1 MMKIQKLE
9 INNFG
14 ILADVSFDFSSPS
27 GNFAFVNGR
36 NGRGKT
42 SLLLALKWCLLGET
56 PPKAFVSTW
65 KIANSPAGSTFP
77 VEVEM
82 DLLLDDGESTATVR
96 RSQLYEVVDSNTAK
110 PIGDVDL
117 TVKSRDSSG
126 FLTTPEAFPEVWLGK
141 HFPARLKNFFLFDGE
156 LMKNF
161 FDIKVQTAV
170 ADSVREIAG
179 VDLFESIANKL
190 DGIHGNLNSKIAKMA
205 GSKAQAA
212 EEKYSRESKLLNL
225 LEAER
230 DAKEAELIQ
239 AKEEHR
245 VIMDARKN
253 SELTLEQA
261 KRAQELL
268 KLIEE
273 IQANRFIATEEFG
286 KEALRRGLIA
296 LFHKSFNS
304 VDEEYERAKAAG
316 IQVPP
321 KFEPAEIQTLLDN
334 GTCICGTHFKNGSSE
349 EQCLNQ
355 LISDSATASQI
366 GKILAETS
374 REIETLRAAIP
385 EGRALIQVRN
395 DKIKQ
400 LASEY
405 ERLKKEQN
413 ELSGVATNS
422 ELLAAG
428 NLARKQS
435 QLESSID
442 ELQRDLGVLNAQ
454 IDRQTPAVERLYKE
468 FEKASAG
475 EGGVRGLQSEAA
487 FALELASAARK
498 IHSIALGLVRERLEN
513 VMNEKISTIISK
525 EFKTEITPNFEV
537 QTLDSNGRVAGLSEG
552 QEMMKAYIFAIALRE
567 VMDLGFPLVVDTP
580 FGRLD
585 AYHREELSKSLVE
598 LVEKEI
604 SNNNRQVIFLMHDEE
619 YTPYTRKNFVQAN
632 PLETYLA
639 WEIESKKSIAGTG
652 IDPIWYENGA
662 WKDYKAGKIK

>member
-1 MMKIQKLE
+1 MKIQKLD

-14 ILADVSFDFSSPS
+14 ILADVSFDFSAPS

-42 SLLLALKWCLLGET
+42 SLLWALKWCLLGEN
-56 PPKAFVSTW
+56 PPKSFVSTW
-65 KIANSPAGSTFP
+65 KISNSKIGSTFP

-82 DLLLDDGESTATVR
+82 DLLLDDGESTASVK
-96 RSQLYEVVDSNTAK
+96 RSQLFEVIDSNTAR
-110 PIGDVDL
+110 PIGEADL
-117 TVKSRDSSG
+117 SVKSRDSSG
-126 FLTTPEAFPEVWLGK
+126 FLTNPEVFPALWLEK

-190 DGIHGNLNSKIAKMA
+190 DGIHANLNSKIAKMS
-205 GSKAQAA
+205 GSKAQIA

-225 LEAER
+225 LVSDR
-230 DAKEAELIQ
+230 DTKEEELLQ

-245 VIMDARKN
+245 IIMDARKN
-253 SELTLEQA
+253 SELTLDQA
-261 KRAQELL
+261 KRAQELMR
-268 KLIEE
+268 LIEE
-273 IQANRFIATEEFG
+273 VQASRIFAAEEFG
-286 KEALRRGLIA
+286 KEALRRGLVA

-321 KFEPAEIQTLLDN
+321 RFEPSEVKILLEN
-334 GTCICGTHFKNGSSE
+334 MTCICGTHFGVGSSE
-349 EQCLNQ
+349 EKCLSQ
-355 LISDSATASQI
+355 LISDSTTASQI
-366 GKILAETS
+366 GKLLAETS
-374 REIETLRAAIP
+374 REIESLRAAIP

-395 DKIKQ
+395 EKIKQ

-413 ELSGVATNS
+413 ELSGAATNS

-428 NLARKQS
+428 DLARKQN
-435 QLESSID
+435 QLENTID
-442 ELQRDLGVLNAQ
+442 ELQRDLGGLKDQ
-454 IDRQTPAVERLYKE
+454 IDRQAPAVERLYRE

-475 EGGVRGLQSEAA
+475 EGGVRELQDEAA
-487 FALELASAARK
+487 FAIELASAARK
-498 IHSIALGLVRERLEN
+498 IHSIALGMVRERLEN
-513 VMNEKISTIISK
+513 VMNDKISTIISK
-525 EFKTEITPNFEV
+525 EFKTEITSNFEV
-537 QTLDSNGRVAGLSEG
+537 QTLDSNGLIAGLSEG

-585 AYHREELSKSLVE
+585 AYHREELSKSLVQ

-604 SNNNRQVIFLMHDEE
+604 SASNRQVIFLMHDEE
-619 YTPYTRKNFVQAN
+619 YTPYTRKNFIDAN

-639 WEIESKKSIAGTG
+639 WEVESKKSISGVG
-652 IDPIWYENGA
+652 IDPVWFENGA

>member
-1 MMKIQKLE
+1 VKIQKLD
-9 INNFG
+9 IHNFG
-14 ILADVSFDFSSPS
+14 ILADVSFDFSEPS

-42 SLLLALKWCLLGET
+42 SLLWALKWCLLGET
-56 PPKAFVSTW
+56 PPKSFVSTW
-65 KIANSPAGSTFP
+65 KIANSKVGSTFP

-82 DLLLDDGESTATVR
+82 DLLLDDGESTASVR
-96 RSQLYEVVDSNTAK
+96 RSQLFEVIDSNTAR
-110 PIGDVDL
+110 PLGEVDL
-117 TVKSRDSSG
+117 SVKSRDSSG
-126 FLTTPEAFPEVWLGK
+126 FLTTPEVFPAVWLEK
-141 HFPARLKNFFLFDGE
+141 HFPVRLKNFFLFDGE

-161 FDIKVQTAV
+161 FDVKVQTAV

-190 DGIHGNLNSKIAKMA
+190 DGIHGTLNSKIAKLA
-205 GSKAQAA
+205 GSKAQLA

-225 LEAER
+225 LVIER
-230 DAKEAELIQ
+230 DTKEAELVQ

-253 SELTLEQA
+253 SELTLDQA
-261 KRAQELL
+261 KRAQELM

-273 IQANRFIATEEFG
+273 TQASRQIATEEFG
-286 KEALRRGLIA
+286 KEALKRGLVA

-304 VDEEYERAKAAG
+304 VDEEYERAKATG

-321 KFEPAEIQTLLDN
+321 RFEPSEIKTLLVN
-334 GTCICGTHFKNGSSE
+334 GTCICGTHFKEGSSE
-349 EQCLNQ
+349 EQCLSQ
-355 LISDSATASQI
+355 LISDSTTASQI

-374 REIETLRAAIP
+374 REIESLRAAIP

-400 LASEY
+400 LAGEY

-428 NLARKQS
+428 DLARKQN

-442 ELQRDLGVLNAQ
+442 DLQRDLGGLKAQ
-454 IDRQTPAVERLYKE
+454 IERQTPAVERLYRE
-468 FEKASAG
+468 FEKASVG
-475 EGGVRGLQSEAA
+475 EGGVRELQDEAA
-487 FALELASAARK
+487 FALVLATAARK
-498 IHSIALGLVRERLEN
+498 IHSIALAMVRERLEN
-513 VMNEKISTIISK
+513 VMNDKISTIISK
-525 EFKTEITPNFEV
+525 EFRTEITANFEV
-537 QTLDSNGRVAGLSEG
+537 QTLDSNGLIAGLSEG

-585 AYHREELSKSLVE
+585 AYHREELSKSLVQ

-604 SNNNRQVIFLMHDEE
+604 SVSNRQVIFLMHDEE
-619 YTPYTRKNFVQAN
+619 YTPYTRKNFIEAN

-639 WEIESKKSIAGTG
+639 WEVESKKSISGIG
-652 IDPIWYENGA
+652 IDPVWYEIGA

>member
-1 MMKIQKLE
+1 MKIQKLD
-9 INNFG
+9 IHNFG
-14 ILADVSFDFSSPS
+14 ILADVSFDFSEPS

-42 SLLLALKWCLLGET
+42 SLLWALKWCLLGEN
-56 PPKAFVSTW
+56 PPKSFVSTW
-65 KIANSPAGSTFP
+65 KIANSKVGSTFP

-82 DLLLDDGESTATVR
+82 DLLLDDGESTASVR
-96 RSQLYEVVDSNTAK
+96 RSQLFEVIDSNTAR
-110 PIGDVDL
+110 PLGEVDL
-117 TVKSRDSSG
+117 SVKSRDSSG
-126 FLTTPEAFPEVWLGK
+126 FLTTPEVFPAVWLEK
-141 HFPARLKNFFLFDGE
+141 HFPVRLKNFFLFDGE

-161 FDIKVQTAV
+161 FDVKVQTAV

-190 DGIHGNLNSKIAKMA
+190 DGIHGTLNSKIAKLA
-205 GSKAQAA
+205 GSKAQLA

-225 LEAER
+225 LVTER
-230 DAKEAELIQ
+230 DVKEAELVQ

-253 SELTLEQA
+253 SELTLDQA

-273 IQANRFIATEEFG
+273 TQANRQIATEEFG
-286 KEALRRGLIA
+286 KEALRRGLVA

-321 KFEPAEIQTLLDN
+321 KFEPSEVKTLLVS
-334 GTCICGTHFKNGSSE
+334 GTCICGTHFKEGSSE
-349 EQCLNQ
+349 EKCLSQ
-355 LISDSATASQI
+355 LISDSTTASQI

-374 REIETLRAAIP
+374 REIESLRAAIP

-400 LASEY
+400 LAGEY

-428 NLARKQS
+428 DLARKQNL
-435 QLESSID
+435 LESSID
-442 ELQRDLGVLNAQ
+442 DLQRDLGGLKAQ
-454 IDRQTPAVERLYKE
+454 IERQSPAVERLYRE
-468 FEKASAG
+468 FEKASVG
-475 EGGVRGLQSEAA
+475 EGGVRELQDEAA
-487 FALELASAARK
+487 FSLELATAARK
-498 IHSIALGLVRERLEN
+498 IHSIALAMVRERLEN
-513 VMNEKISTIISK
+513 VMNDKISTIISK
-525 EFKTEITPNFEV
+525 EFRTEITANFEV
-537 QTLDSNGRVAGLSEG
+537 QTLDSNGLIAGLSEG

-585 AYHREELSKSLVE
+585 AYHREELSKSLVQ

-604 SNNNRQVIFLMHDEE
+604 SVSNRQVIFLMHDEE
-619 YTPYTRKNFVQAN
+619 YTPYTRKNFIEAS

-639 WEIESKKSIAGTG
+639 WEVESKKSISGIG
-652 IDPIWYENGA
+652 IDPVWYEIGA